1 MRLKFIVT
9 FGAGKCMYSASSYV
23 SPASHPP
30 LIGYGLD
37 GFPIYGR
44 YEPPAAVMPT

>member
-1 MRLKFIVT
+1 
-9 FGAGKCMYSASSYV
+9 MYSASSYGGNT
-23 SPASHPP
+23 ASHPP